1 MKLEKN
7 PEYLLEHNNLLRT
20 LKPSDKEVLL
30 PHVTPFPLKAGQS
43 LYEPGDDVQHA
54 YFPCDASLVSFM
66 VMLED
71 ARAVETALVGRE
83 GAVGGIVSNG
93 HLPAYCRA
101 EVRFTGMGIRIPS
114 KELERAKAQ
123 SSSIAHLF
131 ARYADCLI
139 AQVFQ
144 AVACNATH
152 TIEQR
157 AAKWLLAAICRTNDK
172 LIPMTQEQL
181 ASMLGVGR
189 SYVARVMAGFK
200 ANGSVETR
208 RGRLLIRDV
217 ETLKDMACSCNTLV
231 HEHFDTVL
239 RGVYPPEK

>member
-1 MKLEKN
+1 MKFEKN
-7 PEYLLEHNNLLRT
+7 PEYLLEHNNLLRK
-20 LKPSDKEVLL
+20 LKPADKEALL
-30 PHVTPFPLKAGQS
+30 PHLIPFPLDAGGA

-54 YFPCDASLVSFM
+54 YFPCDGALVSFM

-101 EVRFTGMGIRIPS
+101 EVRFSGIGLRIPS
-114 KELERAKAQ
+114 RELDRAKSA
-123 SSSIAHLF
+123 SSSINHLF

-144 AVACNATH
+144 ATACNATH

-157 AAKWLLAAICRTNDK
+157 AAKWLLAATCRTDDRT
-172 LIPMTQEQL
+172 IPITQEQL
-181 ASMLGVGR
+181 GSMLGVGR
-189 SYVARVMAGFK
+189 SYVARVMASFK

-208 RGRLLIRDV
+208 RGRMLIRD
-217 ETLKDMACSCNTLV
+217 LDQLRQMSCNCNTLL
-231 HEHFDTVL
+231 HEHFETVL
-239 RGVYPPEK
+239 RGVYPPEQ